1 MKVLELKY
9 KIIKIEVQWMNSRE
23 EWREQRKESMSL
35 KIKQQKLATLSNR
48 EKIGRSI
55 KEQNPI

>member
-9 KIIKIEVQWMNSRE
+9 KIIKIKVQWMNSRE

-48 EKIGRSI
+48 EKIG
-55 KEQNPI
+55 